1 MNRPWIDKSP
11 SSHRT
16 NLKQDWT
23 PGLPQYTKDVMGH
36 QLERVKEAVLKMDPS
51 GLFRTQYLSEVFDLP
66 Y

>member
-1 MNRPWIDKSP
+1 
-11 SSHRT
+11 
-16 NLKQDWT
+16 
-23 PGLPQYTKDVMGH
+23 MGH